1 MGGFNNFDLVYYIN
15 LHHRT
20 DRSNHITNE
29 IKKTNIEESKV
40 HRIEAVHESDFG
52 ALGCSKSHCIA
63 LEKFI
68 NSPETNKTCV
78 ILEDDFEFTQ
88 PQNVVNE
95 LVDNVFNHVVKN
107 FDVLMLSGNIY
118 SKSKHPHFDFV
129 TKIFKGQTTS
139 GYVVSRTFAP
149 ILLKNYKEGCALLS
163 QTKDRPNY
171 SIDMYMQSLQ
181 PKSNWLCLSPKIGK
195 QMDSYSDIEK
205 RQTNYN
211 C

>member
-20 DRSNHITNE
+20 DRLNHIINE
-29 IKKTNIEESKV
+29 IKKTNIDESKV
-40 HRIEAVHESDFG
+40 HRIDAVYEQNFG
-52 ALGCSKSHCIA
+52 ALGCSKSHCNA

-68 NSPETNKTCV
+68 NSPETNQTCV

-88 PQNVVNE
+88 HQNVVNDMI
-95 LVDNVFNHVVKN
+95 DNVFTNDVKD

-118 SKSKHPHFDFV
+118 SESKHSGFHFV
-129 TKIFKGQTTS
+129 SKIFKGQTTS

-163 QTKDRPNY
+163 QTRDRPNY

-181 PKSNWLCLSPKIGK
+181 PISNWLCLSPKIGK

-205 RQTNYN
+205 CCTNYG